1 MGQET
6 TILNSELAVKI
17 MSAIASR
24 TDGDYST
31 NLADELDKSQPSIS
45 RVLNE
50 LHNIGFIE
58 KGKREK
64 AQYYVNDYE
73 QISDYWFQKVRG
85 KLEEKGRKSDL
96 KNIDENSEQL
106 KKLASRFFKNV
117 LEGTNC
123 SGITV
128 SRIIFDGFAYSV
140 GYSILEDEKLV
151 RDKPFLKSLIEGLK
165 IYTQEE
171 EFCGNIYGSMARS
184 VEETF
189 D

>member
-45 RVLNE
+45 RVLTE

-64 AQYYVNDYE
+64 AQYYVNNYE
-73 QISDYWFQKVRG
+73 QIAEYWFRQVRE
-85 KLEEKGRKSDL
+85 KLEERGRKSDL
-96 KNIDENSEQL
+96 NKVDENSEQL
-106 KKLASRFFKNV
+106 KELATTFFRNV
-117 LEGTNC
+117 LEKTNC
-123 SGITV
+123 SGMTV

-140 GYSILEDEKLV
+140 GYSILEDEQLV

-171 EFCGNIYGSMARS
+171 EFCGDIYGSMAKS